1 MVIYLLAGN
10 YDERYNCIEEGTKMR
25 AFDFKKQSIFLY
37 WIVTFLYWEI
47 LAHAGMYDQF
57 QGSFLYALGISGAL
71 ALAVALLVSLLPPK
85 WMFPANLVLT
95 LGGTFVYGSQMVY
108 CFIFGTPYSVSQMG
122 LGAGAVSQ
130 FYREMFTTMAE
141 NWTWIAGLLLP
152 LAVLI
157 FLGAAHAFRQ
167 PDRKARLVFL
177 LLAAAAAS
185 AVWLGICR
193 GGTNMF
199 SDYYFF
205 VSSKS
210 TTAQTMERF
219 GVPMTFLL
227 ELARPESDE
236 NSMSVPL
243 EMPSAEDGGES
254 ETEEGPVEYNVLPL
268 DFEALN
274 AGTDNEKLIALN
286 NYFSQVPGTSK
297 NEYTGM
303 FRDYNL
309 IFICAESFSPAAVDP
324 VYTPT
329 LYRLTHEGFVFE
341 NYYNTFPNTTT
352 DGEYTLTQGLYPDS
366 TKDKYSSSMK
376 ASAQNDLP
384 FALGNFFA
392 REFGVK
398 SWGYHNNVGNYYNR
412 DLSHPNMGYEMK
424 FNRDGMTFSGYWP
437 TSDLEMMQQSVD
449 DYINE
454 PQFHAYYMTFSGH
467 YQYNPNDNGVVR
479 KHYNRLEDSPW
490 DQVTQ
495 KGYVACHMELDL
507 AMEYLLNR
515 LEEAGIADKTVIVM
529 ASDHT
534 PYGLPKNQYFEMMNM
549 EESFFN
555 WYKSN
560 LVFWVGGMEE
570 PVVVKEYCSTAD
582 VLPTIL
588 NLWGF
593 PYDSRMYPG
602 TDVFSDGVHAAVLI
616 DHSFLTDK
624 VWFNTNTG
632 EIHYLVPQEEVP
644 ENYIESMNQLIAS
657 RFEFSAEILRNNYYQ
672 HVFSGG
678 NS

>member
-1 MVIYLLAGN
+1 MRVSHLKKHFIAIYWL
-10 YDERYNCIEEGTKMR
+10 
-25 AFDFKKQSIFLY
+25 FS
-37 WIVTFLYWEI
+37 FLYWEV
-47 LAHAGMYDQF
+47 LTHAGMFDQF
-57 QGSFLYALGISGAL
+57 QSSFRYALGISGAL
-71 ALAVALLVSLLPPK
+71 ALLIALLVSLLPEK
-85 WMFPANLVLT
+85 LVFPVNLVLT
-95 LGGTFVYGSQMVY
+95 ITGSFVYGSQMVY

-130 FYREMFTTMAE
+130 FYREMLTTMEE
-141 NWTWIAGLLLP
+141 NWTWIAALLLP

-157 FLGAAHAFRQ
+157 VLHGLRSVECPGWRYRVVLPALAF
-167 PDRKARLVFL
+167 AML
-177 LLAAAAAS
+177 S

-193 GGTNMF
+193 GGSHMF

-205 VSSKS
+205 TSRKS

-219 GVPMTFLL
+219 GVPMTFVL
-227 ELARPESDE
+227 ELTRPEGSE
-236 NSMSVPL
+236 NSMYVPVN
-243 EMPSAEDGGES
+243 MSFSADPE
-254 ETEEGPVEYNVLPL
+254 ETTPDEIQRPVAYNVLPV
-268 DFEALN
+268 DFDALN
-274 AGTDNEKLIALN
+274 AATDNEKLIALN
-286 NYFSQVPGTSK
+286 NYFSQVPGTK
-297 NEYTGM
+297 QNAYTGM
-303 FRDYNL
+303 LRDYNL

-329 LYRLTHEGFVFE
+329 LYKLTHEGFVFE

-366 TKDKYSSSMK
+366 TKDKYSSSMM
-376 ASAQNDLP
+376 ASAKNQLP

-392 REFGVK
+392 RELGIK
-398 SWGYHNNVGNYYNR
+398 SWGYHNNVGSYYRR

-437 TSDLEMMQQSVD
+437 TSDLEMMEQSVD
-449 DYINE
+449 DYIGQ

-467 YQYNPNDNGVVR
+467 YQYNPNDNGVAR
-479 KHYNRLEDSPW
+479 KHYNSLENGPW
-490 DQVTQ
+490 NQMTQ
-495 KGYVACHMELDL
+495 KGYIACHMELDL
-507 AMEYLLNR
+507 ALEYLLNR
-515 LEEAGIADKTVIVM
+515 LEEAGVADKTAIVM

-534 PYGLPKNQYFEMMNM
+534 PYGLAKDLYFEMIGA
-549 EESFFN
+549 EEDFFG

-602 TDVFSDGVHAAVLI
+602 TDVFSDGVHAAVLV
-616 DHSFLTDK
+616 DHSFMTDK
-624 VWFNTNTG
+624 VWFNSNTG
-632 EIHYLVPQEEVP
+632 EIRYQVPEEEVP
-644 ENYIESMNQLIAS
+644 ENYIENMNQLIAS
-657 RFEFSAEILRNNYYQ
+657 RFNFSAEILRNNYYQ
-672 HVFSGG
+672 YVFGQD
-678 NS
+678 

>member
-1 MVIYLLAGN
+1 M
-10 YDERYNCIEEGTKMR
+10 DEIVKVGMKMR
-25 AFDFKKQSIFLY
+25 SMDLKKQSVFVFWLFS
-37 WIVTFLYWEI
+37 FLYWEV

-57 QGSFLYALGISGAL
+57 QSSFRYAMGISGAISL
-71 ALAVALLVSLLPPK
+71 IIALLVGLLPRK
-85 WMFPANLVLT
+85 LMFPVNLILT
-95 LGGTFVYGSQMVY
+95 MAGTFLYGSQMVY

-130 FYREMFTTMAE
+130 FYREMLSTMQE

-152 LAVLI
+152 LVILFFVTAKRWIQRPGAVSRI
-157 FLGAAHAFRQ
+157 
-167 PDRKARLVFL
+167 VVL
-177 LLAAAAAS
+177 LLAIGAIP
-185 AVWLGICR
+185 AVWLDIYR

-205 VSSKS
+205 TSSKS

-219 GVPMTFLL
+219 GVPMTFVL
-227 ELARPESDE
+227 ELTRPEDTGSSMEVPVEMLSDE
-236 NSMSVPL
+236 AASQQTD
-243 EMPSAEDGGES
+243 E
-254 ETEEGPVEYNVLPL
+254 PVRYNVLPV
-268 DFEALN
+268 DFDALN
-274 AGTDNEKLIALN
+274 ATTEDKKLIALN
-286 NYFSQVPGTSK
+286 NYFSQLPGT
-297 NEYTGM
+297 NQNAYTGM
-303 FRDYNL
+303 LKDYNL
-309 IFICAESFSPAAVDP
+309 IFLCAESFSPAAVDP

-329 LYRLTHEGFVFE
+329 LYKMIHEGFVFE
-341 NYYNTFPNTTT
+341 NYYSTFPNTTT

-366 TKDKYSSSMK
+366 TKDKYSSSMM
-376 ASAQNDLP
+376 ASSKNDLP

-398 SWGYHNNVGNYYNR
+398 SWGYHNNVGSYYHR

-437 TSDLEMMQQSVD
+437 TSDLEMMEQSVD
-449 DYINE
+449 DYIHE

-467 YQYNPNDNGVVR
+467 YQYNPKDNGVVR
-479 KHYNRLEDSPW
+479 KHYSTMEGGPW
-490 DQVTQ
+490 TKLNQ
-495 KGYVACHMELDL
+495 KGYVACHIELDKAL
-507 AMEYLLNR
+507 EYLLNR
-515 LEEAGIADKTVIVM
+515 LEEAGIADKTAIVM

-534 PYGLPKNQYFEMMNM
+534 PYGLPKDQYFEMIGQQ
-549 EESFFN
+549 EDFFG

-560 LVFWVGGMEE
+560 LMFWVGGMEE
-570 PVVVKEYCSTAD
+570 PVVVEEYCSTAD

-593 PYDSRMYPG
+593 PYDSRLYPG

-624 VWFNTNTG
+624 VWFNSNTG
-632 EIHYLVPQEEVP
+632 EIRYLVPQEEIP
-644 ENYIESMNQLIAS
+644 ENYVESMNQLIAS

-672 HVFSGG
+672 HFFQQQ
-678 NS
+678 

>member
-1 MVIYLLAGN
+1 M
-10 YDERYNCIEEGTKMR
+10 DEIVKVGMKMR
-25 AFDFKKQSIFLY
+25 SMDLKKQSVFVFWLFS
-37 WIVTFLYWEI
+37 FLYWEV

-57 QGSFLYALGISGAL
+57 QSSFRYALGISCAISL
-71 ALAVALLVSLLPPK
+71 IIALLVGLLPRK
-85 WMFPANLVLT
+85 LMFPVNLILT
-95 LGGTFVYGSQMVY
+95 VAGTFLYGSQMVY

-130 FYREMFTTMAE
+130 FYREMLSTMQE

-152 LAVLI
+152 LGVLFFVTAKRWIQRPGAVSRI
-157 FLGAAHAFRQ
+157 
-167 PDRKARLVFL
+167 VVL
-177 LLAAAAAS
+177 LLAIGAIP
-185 AVWLGICR
+185 AVWLDIYR

-205 VSSKS
+205 TSSKS

-219 GVPMTFLL
+219 GVPMTFVL
-227 ELARPESDE
+227 ELTRPEDTGSSMEVPVEMLSDE
-236 NSMSVPL
+236 AASQQTD
-243 EMPSAEDGGES
+243 E
-254 ETEEGPVEYNVLPL
+254 PVRYNVLPV
-268 DFEALN
+268 DFDALN
-274 AGTDNEKLIALN
+274 ATTEDKKLIALN
-286 NYFSQVPGTSK
+286 NYFSQLPGT
-297 NEYTGM
+297 NQNAYTGM
-303 FRDYNL
+303 LKDYNL
-309 IFICAESFSPAAVDP
+309 IFLCAESFSPAAVDP

-329 LYRLTHEGFVFE
+329 LYKMIHEGFVFE
-341 NYYNTFPNTTT
+341 NYYSTFPNTTT

-366 TKDKYSSSMK
+366 TKDKYSSSMM
-376 ASAQNDLP
+376 ASSKNDLP

-398 SWGYHNNVGNYYNR
+398 SWGYHNNVGSYYHR

-437 TSDLEMMQQSVD
+437 TSDLEMMEQSVD
-449 DYINE
+449 DYIHE

-467 YQYNPNDNGVVR
+467 YQYNPKDNGVVR
-479 KHYNRLEDSPW
+479 KHYSTMEGGPW
-490 DQVTQ
+490 EKMNQ
-495 KGYVACHMELDL
+495 KGYVACHIELDKAL
-507 AMEYLLNR
+507 EYLLNR
-515 LEEAGIADKTVIVM
+515 LEEAGIADKTAIVM

-534 PYGLPKNQYFEMMNM
+534 PYGLPKDQYFEMIGQQ
-549 EESFFN
+549 EDFFG

-560 LVFWVGGMEE
+560 LMFWVGGMEE
-570 PVVVKEYCSTAD
+570 PVVVEEYCSTAD

-593 PYDSRMYPG
+593 PYDSRLYPG

-624 VWFNTNTG
+624 VWFNSNTG
-632 EIHYLVPQEEVP
+632 EIRYLVPQEEIP
-644 ENYIESMNQLIAS
+644 ENYVESMNQLIAS

-672 HVFSGG
+672 HFFQQQ
-678 NS
+678 

>member
-1 MVIYLLAGN
+1 M
-10 YDERYNCIEEGTKMR
+10 DEIVKVGMKMR
-25 AFDFKKQSIFLY
+25 SMDLKKQSVLFFWLFS
-37 WIVTFLYWEI
+37 FLYWEV

-57 QGSFLYALGISGAL
+57 QSSFRYALGISCAISL
-71 ALAVALLVSLLPPK
+71 IIALLVGLLPRK
-85 WMFPANLVLT
+85 LMFPVNLILT
-95 LGGTFVYGSQMVY
+95 VAGTFLYGSQMVY

-130 FYREMFTTMAE
+130 FYREMLSTMQE

-152 LAVLI
+152 LVILFFVTAKRWIHRPGAVSRI
-157 FLGAAHAFRQ
+157 
-167 PDRKARLVFL
+167 VVL
-177 LLAAAAAS
+177 LLAIGAIP
-185 AVWLGICR
+185 AVWLDIYR

-205 VSSKS
+205 TSSKS

-219 GVPMTFLL
+219 GVPMTFVL
-227 ELARPESDE
+227 ELTRPEDTGSSMEVPVEMLSDE
-236 NSMSVPL
+236 AASQQTD
-243 EMPSAEDGGES
+243 E
-254 ETEEGPVEYNVLPL
+254 PVRYNVLPV
-268 DFEALN
+268 DFDALN
-274 AGTDNEKLIALN
+274 ATTEDKKLIALN
-286 NYFSQVPGTSK
+286 NYFSQLPGT
-297 NEYTGM
+297 NQNAYTGM
-303 FRDYNL
+303 LKDYNL
-309 IFICAESFSPAAVDP
+309 IFLCAESFSPAAVDP

-329 LYRLTHEGFVFE
+329 LYKMIHEGFVFE
-341 NYYNTFPNTTT
+341 NYYSTFPNTTT

-366 TKDKYSSSMK
+366 TKDKYSSSMM
-376 ASAQNDLP
+376 ASSKNDLP

-398 SWGYHNNVGNYYNR
+398 SWGYHNNVGSYYHR

-437 TSDLEMMQQSVD
+437 TSDLEMMEQSVD
-449 DYINE
+449 DYIHE

-467 YQYNPNDNGVVR
+467 YQYNPKDNGVVR
-479 KHYNRLEDSPW
+479 KHYNTMDGGPW
-490 DQVTQ
+490 EKLNQ
-495 KGYVACHMELDL
+495 KGYVACHIELDKAL
-507 AMEYLLNR
+507 EYLLNR
-515 LEEAGIADKTVIVM
+515 LEEAGIADKTAIVM

-534 PYGLPKNQYFEMMNM
+534 PYGLPKDQYFEMIGQ
-549 EESFFN
+549 EEDFFG

-560 LVFWVGGMEE
+560 LMFWVGGMEE
-570 PVVVKEYCSTAD
+570 PVVVEEYCSTAD

-593 PYDSRMYPG
+593 PYDSRLYPG

-624 VWFNTNTG
+624 VWFNSNTG
-632 EIHYLVPQEEVP
+632 EIRYLVPQEEIP
-644 ENYIESMNQLIAS
+644 ENYVESMNQLIAS

-672 HVFSGG
+672 HFFQQQ
-678 NS
+678 